1 MNIPLI
7 LTPKSLV
14 STVVDTDTIRQA
26 LEKMRHHGYSAIP
39 VIDKSNKYLGTLSE
53 GDLLWYLYGECL
65 EGNAID
71 LRRTQSVTVGEIL
84 NTTKYHAVTIGA
96 DLDDLLE
103 LAKKQNF
110 IPVVDDRGYLSGI
123 VTRRDIIRA
132 LMPQKNDK

>member
-14 STVVDTDTIRQA
+14 STVVDSDTIRQA

-39 VIDKSNKYLGTLSE
+39 VIDKNNKYLGTLSE

-71 LRRTQSVTVGEIL
+71 LRGTQSVIVGEIL
-84 NTTKYHAVTIGA
+84 NTSKYRAVTIGVELN
-96 DLDDLLE
+96 DLFE
-103 LAKKQNF
+103 LAQKQNF

-123 VTRRDIIRA
+123 VTRRDIIKA
-132 LMPQKNDK
+132 LMPTK

>member
-39 VIDKSNKYLGTLSE
+39 VIDKNNKYLGTLSE

-65 EGNAID
+65 EGNSID
-71 LRRTQSVTVGEIL
+71 LRGTQSVIVGRIL

-110 IPVVDDRGYLSGI
+110 IPVVDDRGYLSGM
-123 VTRRDIIRA
+123 VTRRDIIKA